1 MFILQKYFFY
11 QSGSGLCLSKEKL
24 LHCLTYG
31 GLFFFF
37 FFFFIF
43 FFFFFFFLFFFFF
56 FFLLMIKLFCLVQS
70 PVITTKPQ
78 EMFVMDDKEVHNC

>member
-31 GLFFFF
+31 GL
-37 FFFFIF
+37 
-43 FFFFFFFLFFFFF
+43 FFFF